1 MLKYRILIIPAVIAV
16 FLFSSC
22 TKQSEESL
30 LLDAKTK
37 MEEASKLETENK
49 PDEAKKAYEEVINI
63 YKQILDDYPNTEK
76 APSIYSN
83 IAKIY
88 SDNLRDYNNALK
100 YYKEASEK
108 FPETREAKY
117 AMFMIAFIYDEMLK
131 DKEMAKDSYKKFLE
145 KYPKDEDPNEKMS
158 ESARMMLQ
166 MLEEN
171 RSIEEI
177 IKGTQ
182 TAADTTK
189 TSGSEKTVEGDVKE
203 VPKDK
208 NLEIQGEDPNKDAPP
223 SKDDGTPNEDGTEH
237 PKMKNK
243 K

>member
-1 MLKYRILIIPAVIAV
+1 MLKMRNIILPAFLFI

-22 TKQSEESL
+22 TKQSEESML
-30 LLDAKTK
+30 LEAKTK
-37 MEEASKLETENK
+37 MEEAVKLEGENK
-49 PDEAKKAYEEVINI
+49 PEEAKKAYENVIAI
-63 YKQILDDYPNTEK
+63 YKQVLDDYPNSEK

-88 SDNLRDYNNALK
+88 SDNLRDYNNAII
-100 YYKEASEK
+100 YYKEASAK

-131 DKEMAKDSYKKFLE
+131 DKDMAKDSYKKFLD
-145 KYPKDEDPNEKMS
+145 KYPKDDDPNEKMS

-177 IKGTQ
+177 IKGSQQTTDTNKTQ
-182 TAADTTK
+182 D
-189 TSGSEKTVEGDVKE
+189 SEKKE

-208 NLEIQGEDPNKDAPP
+208 NLEPTKQAPV
-223 SKDDGTPNEDGTEH
+223 DDGTVPEDNTSDH
-237 PKMKNK
+237 PKLKNK
-243 K
+243 NK

>member
-1 MLKYRILIIPAVIAV
+1 MLKLKNILLPAFLLV

-30 LLDAKTK
+30 LLEARNK
-37 MEEASKLETENK
+37 MDEAAKLEGENK
-49 PDEAKKAYEEVINI
+49 QDEAKKAYEEAISLF
-63 YKQILDDYPNTEK
+63 KQILDDYPNTEK
-76 APSIYSN
+76 APGIYSN

-88 SDNLRDYNNALK
+88 SDNLRDYNNAIK
-100 YYKEASEK
+100 FYKEAAEK

-131 DKEMAKDSYKKFLE
+131 DKEMAKESYKKFLE

-158 ESARMMLQ
+158 ESARMMLE

-177 IKGTQ
+177 IKGSQ
-182 TAADTTK
+182 TTDTTTK
-189 TSGSEKTVEGDVKE
+189 SGSEKTDGGEVKE

-208 NLEIQGEDPNKDAPP
+208 NLEIQGEEP
-223 SKDDGTPNEDGTEH
+223 SKDDGTLDDGTEH

-243 K
+243 Q